1 MRRLMLGAVALAV
14 AVMGCEERH
23 LRGVVGVPSGDGS
36 ATVRVLVID
45 DAAGAEPVISG
56 GARPTI
62 VLRFSAE
69 LLRTGLSAGV
79 PDTGTLV
86 GQTEVGATGVLVT
99 TTDSVP
105 VGTYESVRLTL
116 TEATLAMAGVDPVD
130 LLDGSPSL
138 SITRDVT
145 RVVDEGELVTIRLDL
160 NSDTWLVPNPIVG
173 TPPEFLFTG
182 TSDFL
187 SAIEITLP

>member
-1 MRRLMLGAVALAV
+1 MRRTMYGVVAMLV
-14 AVMGCEERH
+14 AVSACEERH
-23 LRGVVGVPSGDGS
+23 LRGVVGVPGGDGA

-45 DAAGAEPVISG
+45 DPSGAEPVISG

-62 VLRFSAE
+62 AVRFSSE
-69 LLRTGLSAGV
+69 LLRSGLSAGV

-86 GQTEVGATGVLVT
+86 GQTTIGSTGQLVT

-105 VGTYESVRLTL
+105 AATYETVRLTL
-116 TEATLAMAGVDPVD
+116 TEATLAMAGVPPVD
-130 LLDGSPSL
+130 LLGGAASL

-145 RVVDEGELVTIRLDL
+145 RDVASGELLTVRLDL
-160 NSDTWLVPNPIVG
+160 NSDAWLVPNPSVG
-173 TPPEFLFTG
+173 SPPEFLFTG

-187 SAIEITLP
+187 AAIEITLP